1 MKMIELGRYH
11 EYSYVPIDKENGT
24 GYVESNE
31 RVVIFRNQYGERHV
45 LIPLNIRSKSMIF
58 MFIFG
63 VLAGV
68 ILGKVIF

>member
-1 MKMIELGRYH
+1 MQSRMH
-11 EYSYVPIDKENGT
+11 EYSYMPVDGA
-24 GYVESNE
+24 GYIESNE
-31 RVVIFRNQYGERHV
+31 RVVVFQNQYGERFI
-45 LIPLNIRSKSMIF
+45 LLPLKIRSTSMHF